1 MAAIRGAEAT
11 LLHSRFTGQA
21 RRIKSPAMLEPFLL
35 RALLA
40 GLGIAIVAAPLGCL
54 VVWRRMSYFGS
65 TVAHAGLLGV
75 ALGIAFDID
84 LTLGVIVVSL
94 AVGALLVMLERQPLL
109 PVDSLLGILSHAALA
124 LGLIAAARLSGQRLD
139 LMGYL
144 FGDILAVTQLDLVWI
159 YAGGAVVLGVI
170 ALYWRTLV
178 AIAVHKEMA
187 AAEGH
192 DTARA
197 EAALIMLLAFIIAVA
212 MKVVGVLLIVAFLIM
227 PAAAARP
234 FSATPE
240 VMVLL
245 AGGIGIIGTIGG
257 LAVSNTWDV
266 AAGPGVVVV
275 LSAFCLAS
283 LATAF
288 AVAKR

>member
-1 MAAIRGAEAT
+1 
-11 LLHSRFTGQA
+11 
-21 RRIKSPAMLEPFLL
+21 MLEPFLL

-84 LTLGVIVVSL
+84 LTLGVILVSL

-187 AAEGH
+187 TAEGH

-240 VMVLL
+240 AMVLL
-245 AGGIGIIGTIGG
+245 RRRHRHHRHDWRARRLDGLGRRGGAGCGG
-257 LAVSNTWDV
+257 RPLRVLPGVAGDRVCRRKAVGWRCGNTWR
-266 AAGPGVVVV
+266 AGLRNWFCHKGVSIKGV
-275 LSAFCLAS
+275 
-283 LATAF
+283 
-288 AVAKR
+288 

>member
-1 MAAIRGAEAT
+1 
-11 LLHSRFTGQA
+11 
-21 RRIKSPAMLEPFLL
+21 MLEPFIV

-40 GLGIAIVAAPLGCL
+40 GVGIALVAAPLGCL

-75 ALGIAFDID
+75 ALGIALDID
-84 LTLGVIVVSL
+84 LTLGVIIVSL
-94 AVGALLVMLERQPLL
+94 AVGGMLVGLERQSML

-124 LGLIAAARLSGQRLD
+124 LGLIAAASLSGQRLD

-144 FGDILAVTQLDLVWI
+144 FGDILAVTNIDLVWVF
-159 YAGGAVVLGVI
+159 AGGLVVLLIIG
-170 ALYWRTLV
+170 ALWKTLV
-178 AIAVHKEMA
+178 AIAVHSELA

-192 DTARA
+192 DTRRA

-234 FSATPE
+234 FSSTPE
-240 VMVLL
+240 TMAIL
-245 AGGIGIIGTIGG
+245 AAVVGVAGTVSG
-257 LAVSNTWDV
+257 LAASTAWDIP
-266 AAGPGVVVV
+266 AGPAIVVV
-275 LSAFCLAS
+275 LSALCFVSIGIGL
-283 LATAF
+283 
-288 AVAKR
+288 VREGR